1 MGFIVSV
8 VNNKGGV
15 GKTTTTCNL
24 ADALGKQN
32 KRVLVC
38 DMDPQANTTSKLLP
52 RNVSINKSVFDLLDP
67 EQPNNN
73 MDNFFYP
80 TECKNVHL
88 IPNIGKT
95 GNIEPD
101 LIENAPESFFKLRNE
116 LRNYAANNYDI
127 TIIDNPPN
135 MGTFV
140 LCSLYASDVVL
151 IPIKAG
157 STDSVAG
164 LIQATALIQK
174 VQEKG
179 NADLRF
185 LRILINCVDKRTAIS
200 KAVVEQIRKT
210 FDTDEVFTTE
220 IPVNTAF
227 ERAESAGKTI
237 FQTDAT
243 STGARSFRM
252 LGKELI
258 KILGV

>member
-1 MGFIVSV
+1 MIISV

-24 ADALGKQN
+24 AAALGKQD

-38 DMDPQANTTSKLLP
+38 DMDPQANTTKKLLP
-52 RNVSINKSVFDLLDP
+52 QNVSINKSVFDLLDP
-67 EQPNNN
+67 EQPNSN

-80 TECKNVHL
+80 TECKNVYL

-95 GNIEPD
+95 SNLEPG
-101 LIENAPESFFKLRNE
+101 LIENAPESFFKLQKE
-116 LRNYAANNYDI
+116 LRDYALTNYNI

-140 LCSLYASDVVL
+140 LCSLYTSDFVL

-157 STDSVAG
+157 STDSVDG
-164 LIQATALIQK
+164 LIQATALIEK

-179 NADLRF
+179 NANLRF

-200 KAVVEQIRKT
+200 RAVVEQIRKT
-210 FDTDEVFTTE
+210 FDVDEVFDIE
-220 IPVNTAF
+220 IPINTAF
-227 ERAESAGKTI
+227 ERAESSGKTI

-243 STGARSFRM
+243 STGARAFRM

-258 KILGV
+258 KIIEG